1 MSKYFDS
8 LGFSTEDISALTESY
23 EEAQAKKD
31 PEIELSPEEES
42 IFEHSERISHANEET
57 VKEVNASILEIQQS
71 AKASLDFLAGLAM
84 PLVFQF
90 LFPSV
95 FLSAWQWLTEYVQR
109 TRDFSQLVLGLPR
122 GFGKSTLMKIFIL
135 FCILFTKKKFI
146 LVIAARA
153 ELAENI
159 LSDVIDMLDEPNI
172 KSVFGDWRVGIEKD
186 TQGIKK
192 FGFRGRNIILAG
204 LGSGTSLRGL
214 NLKNERPDVML
225 FDDVQTRECADSVV
239 ESQKLIQWMI
249 GTAMKAKS
257 PLGCLYIFVGN
268 MYPTKNSILRQLKNN
283 PQWVKFIAGG
293 ILADGTSLWEE
304 LQPIKQLLA
313 EYQSDLAMGHPEIFF
328 SEVLNDENASANNLI
343 DYEKLPKF
351 PVPEG
356 EIAEGNFIVIDPSN
370 DKANSDA
377 VTITYFEVHREV
389 PVAMHIIEDR
399 LSPGDIIKKSL
410 TLALEK
416 NCRLIVVEAN
426 AYQYSLL
433 YWFGVISSQYL
444 ISGINFLPIYSG
456 AASKNSRILGMLK
469 SYAKGEIFIHPSCV
483 AQVHTQIAGFNPLKR
498 DNTDGILDCLT
509 YAPRVLTE
517 HQDFIMSLGLIAEQ
531 EYNNASVLPVEYTS
545 SF

>member
-1 MSKYFDS
+1 MSKILGH
-8 LGFSTEDISALTESY
+8 LGFSDDEVAKTTEFFAEIME
-23 EEAQAKKD
+23 KPN
-31 PEIELSPEEES
+31 PEVELSPEETS
-42 IFEHSERISHANEET
+42 IYEHSERIASSEQELPQEINAN
-57 VKEVNASILEIQQS
+57 VIEIQES

-268 MYPTKNSILRQLKNN
+268 MYPTKNSILRQLKTN

-343 DYEKLPKF
+343 DYEKLPKY
-351 PVPEG
+351 PVSDGDIPS
-356 EIAEGNFIVIDPSN
+356 GNFIVIDPSN

-377 VTITYFEVHREV
+377 VTITLFEVHHEK
-389 PVAMHIIEDR
+389 PVARKIIEDR
-399 LSPGDIIKKSL
+399 LSPGNIIRSAL
-410 TLALEK
+410 TLALEN
-416 NCRLIVVEAN
+416 NCKLIVVESN

-433 YWFGVISSQYL
+433 YWFQQIAEQYL
-444 ISGINFLPIYSG
+444 ISGINFEPIYSG
-456 AASKNSRILGMLK
+456 SASKNSRILAMLK
-469 SYAKGEIFIHPSCV
+469 SYAKGELFVHPDCV
-483 AQVHTQIAGFNPLKR
+483 AQVHSQIAGFNPLKR

-509 YAPRVLTE
+509 YAPRVLVE
-517 HQDFIMSLGLIAEQ
+517 HGHFIMASAVIQDQ
-531 EYNNASVLPVEYTS
+531 EYNSAQVLGIEYTS